1 MIGSLFL
8 NKTYSRS
15 ELRGLLEAILFVNG
29 KAIPIEELKKMFEM
43 DEPEMMALIEEANAF
58 YKQNTSGFHILPMA
72 GGWQM
77 VTNPHYKDELN
88 EVFGRR
94 NDNKLP
100 KSVLETLA
108 VIAYKQPVSK
118 EEVDKIR
125 GVSSSRSINMLLA
138 LKLATISGATDDMI
152 KSPLYSTTDRFLEF
166 FRIRSLE
173 DLPPLSSI
181 DLSRY
186 RDEDDSASDD
196 DTGEDPK
203 GGNEAGGKEDIPSG
217 PADMFQNESQGE

>member
-8 NKTYSRS
+8 NKTYSRA

-43 DEPEMMALIEEANAF
+43 NEPEMMALIEEANAN
-58 YKQNTSGFHILPMA
+58 YRQNNNGLHIIPMA

-77 VTNPHYKDELN
+77 VTNPHFKDELN

-94 NDNKLP
+94 NENKLP

-118 EEVDKIR
+118 EEVDKVR
-125 GVSSSRSINMLLA
+125 GVSSTRSINMLVA
-138 LKLATISGATDDMI
+138 LKLVTISGATEDLM
-152 KSPLYSTTDRFLEF
+152 KSPQYSTTDRFLEF
-166 FRIRSLE
+166 FRIRGLE

-181 DLSRY
+181 DLSKFQDD
-186 RDEDDSASDD
+186 DEPSDD
-196 DTGEDPK
+196 DTDGD
-203 GGNEAGGKEDIPSG
+203 GTSGGKNADKVTETKAEADI
-217 PADMFQNESQGE
+217 FQTEPEEGE